1 MIGPLI
7 IRSKE
12 PRPQYK
18 HPGVASPLFAST
30 SLLRLDLVLW
40 YTSGFQ

>member
-1 MIGPLI
+1 MFGLLI
-7 IRSKE
+7 IRDKA

-30 SLLRLDLVLW
+30 SQLRMDLVPW

>member
-1 MIGPLI
+1 MFGLLI
-7 IRSKE
+7 IRDKA

-30 SLLRLDLVLW
+30 LSLRLDRVLW
-40 YTSGFQ
+40 YTTGFQ

>member
-1 MIGPLI
+1 MFGLLI
-7 IRSKE
+7 IRDKV

-30 SLLRLDLVLW
+30 SILRLGLVTW